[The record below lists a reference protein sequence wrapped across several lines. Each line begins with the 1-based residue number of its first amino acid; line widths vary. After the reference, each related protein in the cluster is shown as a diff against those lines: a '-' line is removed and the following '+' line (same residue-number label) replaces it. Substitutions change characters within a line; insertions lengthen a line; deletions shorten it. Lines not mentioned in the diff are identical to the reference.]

1 MGSAAERLGLSG
13 IVRQED
19 FLALCHNRN
28 PETGTTLTQRLKTT
42 RQEIG
47 EDGRMR
53 QVANRRIFYDFTFSP
68 PKSVSIQAL
77 VANDPRIV
85 EAHQRATRV
94 AVQELENFAGTRVH
108 HGKAIYERLTGNVI
122 APSTFSGALLY
133 NAGCILSSLP

>member
-1 MGSAAERLGLSG
+1 
-13 IVRQED
+13 
-19 FLALCHNRN
+19 
-28 PETGTTLTQRLKTT
+28 
-42 RQEIG
+42 
-47 EDGRMR
+47 MR